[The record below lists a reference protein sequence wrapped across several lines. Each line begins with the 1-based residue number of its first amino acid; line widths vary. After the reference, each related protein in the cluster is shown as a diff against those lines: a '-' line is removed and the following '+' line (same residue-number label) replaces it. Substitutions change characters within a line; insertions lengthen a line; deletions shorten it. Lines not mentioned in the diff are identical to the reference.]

1 MLKFDAVAKELDI
14 DDGDGLIQRSGT
26 DESVMTVLVQKFVA
40 DVIKGAKAKVVVEGI
55 VTADKVNNGVF

>member
-1 MLKFDAVAKELDI
+1 MLKFDAVAKELAI